1 MADQTFSPSLAPA
14 VTTSGS
20 VVDEVMAVLPRR
32 SGANRTNHESRSQL
46 TTELLRTALT
56 ADADERRELHARVV
70 MMHLDVAESVAWRYH
85 NRGQEHQDLV
95 QIARL
100 GLVEAVERFDPD
112 RGPFLAY
119 ATPTMVGNVKRYFRD
134 HGWVVRPPRA
144 IQERQAAISRS
155 RDDLTHELRRLPN
168 AFEIAAHLDIST
180 TDVREA
186 QNIQGCFQ
194 PASLDMT
201 VGDGDSDL
209 SDTLG
214 QEEPDLER
222 VEALA
227 TVSRAC
233 RQLDEDEK
241 RLLYLRFFAMQSQE
255 EIGAEFGISQMQVSR
270 WLRRVLGQL
279 KTTIGDTEPGPSQ
292 FGTAA

>member
-1 MADQTFSPSLAPA
+1 MTINIFPVAATALTTDSAGTGDGGQTTRPR
-14 VTTSGS
+14 TS
-20 VVDEVMAVLPRR
+20 
-32 SGANRTNHESRSQL
+32 HENRSQL
-46 TTELLRTALT
+46 TTDLLRAAQTVS
-56 ADADERRELHARVV
+56 DAERHELHGRVV

-85 NRGQEHQDLV
+85 NR
-95 QIARL
+95 
-100 GLVEAVERFDPD
+100 VEAVERFDPD

-144 IQERQAAISRS
+144 IQERQAAISRG
-155 RDDLTHELRRLPN
+155 RDDLTHQLRRLPN
-168 AFEIAAHLDIST
+168 TAEIASHLDLTT

-201 VGDGDSDL
+201 VGDGESDL

-214 QEEPDLER
+214 REEPDLER

-227 TVSRAC
+227 TVSGAC
-233 RQLDEDEK
+233 RQLNEDEK

-279 KTTIGDTEPGPSQ
+279 KTTIGDTDASRVKP
-292 FGTAA
+292 AA